1 LFKLNDEKSCFSHNH
16 VACSSLKSK
25 HLSAEI
31 QLYLLEES
39 KKKNLKP
46 KELKQKLDSK
56 FNTNFKYRTIA
67 NAHYLS
73 SSRLF
78 GNLTDDAESM
88 RNLILSLKTKFPN
101 FLGEILKD
109 NTNNQL
115 KAFIYATSQMKVL
128 AERFMDLFVM
138 DTKFGTNRFRLK
150 HWTMCGKDENNKT
163 IIKGRKKKWLNILIK
178 DVKLEKIRTSDE
190 LLEELDRLIEENEK
204 SDRRQKEDVK
214 NVVKE
219 NSEENL
225 LENDGEF
232 GDEEDLL

>member
-1 LFKLNDEKSCFSHNH
+1 MFKLNDEKSCFSHNH

-73 SSRLF
+73 SSQLF

-128 AERFMDLFVM
+128 AERFMDLLVM
-138 DTKFGTNRFRLK
+138 DTTFGTNRFRLK
-150 HWTMCGKDENNKT
+150 HWAMCGKDENNRT
-163 IIKGRKKKWLNILIK
+163 IIFAEGLVAQENTEQFTWLLNMAKNYFRREPKFILIDADPALNPLQK
-178 DVKLEKIRTSDE
+178 KFSLKLT
-190 LLEELDRLIEENEK
+190 
-204 SDRRQKEDVK
+204 
-214 NVVKE
+214 
-219 NSEENL
+219 
-225 LENDGEF
+225 
-232 GDEEDLL
+232 